1 MNASESEQLLNEAR
15 NRLASVLLDTEAES
29 VRLAE
34 VLVLDALVGIGQALV
49 VIADRLDRV
58 GDLLAR

>member
-49 VIADRLDRV
+49 VIADRL
-58 GDLLAR
+58 GDLLDR